1 MRTTCLSKTAECLK
15 IPLLEHFQSLFL
27 FSKLR
32 AEIIQICEVLF
43 MSRLGFRPLIY
54 NLNSKAKDPDRELD
68 NHATDMKLLVEIH
81 LRVECICGV

>member
-1 MRTTCLSKTAECLK
+1 
-15 IPLLEHFQSLFL
+15 
-27 FSKLR
+27 
-32 AEIIQICEVLF
+32 

-81 LRVECICGV
+81 LRVECMWSLAFSNEKVLCSVSFQSSSLQGQVVMDVSCTACK